1 MPSTYKKIVLSLSL
15 IVSLILF
22 TAGASGSMFNGERL
36 LDVDYKELTPNAKRE
51 VDCLAEN
58 IYHEARAEGE
68 KGQTAVA
75 LVTMNRVNDERFP
88 KKVCE
93 VVKQKTNGTCQFSW
107 FCMKVALNKRS
118 EDYQEALKTALYV
131 YANYDLIEDFTKGS
145 LYYHADYVRP
155 GWKLLK
161 TVVIGRHIF
170 YREGGKHYDA
180 KAKSTTEGRKF
191 TSFLFSDDGRDKS
204 RDLQASNRMDF

>member
-1 MPSTYKKIVLSLSL
+1 MRKTYKKMGVVLSIILS
-15 IVSLILF
+15 ILF
-22 TAGASGSMFNGERL
+22 VTNIAVGSAWFERK
-36 LDVDYKELTPNAKRE
+36 LDIEYSQLTPNAKRE

-58 IYHEARAEGE
+58 IYHEARAESE
-68 KGQTAVA
+68 KGQVAVA

-88 KKVCE
+88 KKICE

-107 FCMKVALNKRS
+107 YCMKVKLNKTS
-118 EDYQEALKTALYV
+118 NDYQEALKTALHV
-131 YANYDLIEDFTKGS
+131 YANYELIDDFTKGS

-170 YREGGKHYDA
+170 YKEGGKHHDA
-180 KAKSTTEGRKF
+180 KTKSTTEGREF
-191 TSFLFSDDGRDKS
+191 STFLFPNDGRN
-204 RDLQASNRMDF
+204 QSNEL

>member
-1 MPSTYKKIVLSLSL
+1 MRKSYKKMGIVLSLLLS
-15 IVSLILF
+15 IVFVTNVAI
-22 TAGASGSMFNGERL
+22 GSAWYERE
-36 LDVDYKELTPNAKRE
+36 LDIEYSQLTPNAQRE

-58 IYHEARAEGE
+58 IYHEARAEPE
-68 KGQTAVA
+68 KGQMAVA

-88 KKVCE
+88 KKICE
-93 VVKQKTNGTCQFSW
+93 VVKQKNNGVCQFSW
-107 FCMKVALNKRS
+107 YCMKVKLNKNS
-118 EDYQEALKTALYV
+118 EYYQEALRHALHV

-191 TSFLFSDDGRDKS
+191 TSFLFSNDGGDKS
-204 RDLQASNRMDF
+204 SDL